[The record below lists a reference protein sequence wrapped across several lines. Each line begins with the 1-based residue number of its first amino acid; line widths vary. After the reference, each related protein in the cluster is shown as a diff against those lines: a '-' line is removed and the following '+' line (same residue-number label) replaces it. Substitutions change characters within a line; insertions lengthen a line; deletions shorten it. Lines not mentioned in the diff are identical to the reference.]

1 MEEISFEKAMDRLEE
16 IVDLMSQPTTS
27 LDVSLQLYEEAESL
41 MRICESR
48 IRQAE
53 ERVRQLSEK
62 HKEEFSALEEVP
74 HALN

>member
-1 MEEISFEKAMDRLEE
+1 MEEVSFEKAMDRLEE
-16 IVDLMSQPTTS
+16 IVDLMSLPTTS

-53 ERVRQLSEK
+53 ERIRQLSERRK
-62 HKEEFSALEEVP
+62 GEFPTLENAT
-74 HALN
+74 H